1 MHPSSIT
8 ISEFDYELPDE
19 RIARYPLDQRDA
31 SKLLIRREGKIT
43 EDVFRNIA
51 SYLPAES
58 VLVFND
64 TRVVRARL
72 TFTENRG
79 NLIEIFCLEPADQDS
94 TVSAGMLQRNN
105 VRWRCLI
112 GNLRKW
118 KEGELVSESAG
129 ITLTASLYKREES
142 THVVEFSWQP
152 QELSFHEVLSKH
164 GSVPIP
170 PYLGREEEMIDE
182 TRYQT
187 VYAAREGSVAA
198 PTAGLHFTAK
208 VFEDLKQKEI
218 TSLQV
223 TLHVGAGTFKPV
235 KSDDLGGH
243 DMHSE
248 WMEVER
254 NAIMKLMGASHV
266 TAVGTTSL
274 RTIESLYWMGVKAV
288 EHPEAML
295 SDLEV
300 KQWDPYIKR
309 EFLPDKKKALG
320 ALLEWMDHNEL
331 LMIICRTSVLIAP
344 PYELKVSD
352 GLITNFHQSR
362 STLLLLVS
370 AVLNGKWKEVYD
382 YALKNGFRFLSYGDS
397 SLLLK

>member
-1 MHPSSIT
+1 MHPSSIS

-19 RIARYPLDQRDA
+19 RIARYPLEQRDA

-43 EDVFRNIA
+43 GDVFRNVA

-72 TFTENRG
+72 TFTETRG

-94 TVSAGMLQRNN
+94 TVSAGMLQRNS

-170 PYLGREEEMIDE
+170 PYLGREEEIIDE

-352 GLITNFHQSR
+352 GLITNFHQPR